1 MTNQP
6 NIDQAKS
13 DAFAEHML
21 GILNH
26 AALSLMMVSV
36 KKLVCLIP

>member
-1 MTNQP
+1 MTNQQ

-26 AALSLMMVSV
+26 AALAIMTMYCAWAL
-36 KKLVCLIP
+36 C